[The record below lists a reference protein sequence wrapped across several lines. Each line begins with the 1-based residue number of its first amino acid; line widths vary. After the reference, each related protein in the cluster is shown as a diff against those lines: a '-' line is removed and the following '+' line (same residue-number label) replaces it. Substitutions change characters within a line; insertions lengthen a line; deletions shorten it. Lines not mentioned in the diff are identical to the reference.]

1 MRPGF
6 SAARAVVGCDLD
18 AGGKTGVRRW
28 LALGTV
34 ATAAVLVT
42 LALAA
47 MPARAQGTI
56 KIGVPVPL
64 SGSYA
69 NAGTDILNGAK
80 LMAAKINAA
89 GGVLGQQIELVAED
103 DACDAQTA
111 VQAAQKLVDAG
122 VAAVAGGYCSSAA
135 FPELTTF
142 HRAGIPYVMDASTN
156 PKLTEMGYDNVFR
169 TIGRDD
175 EQGPFAA
182 NFMKN
187 ALHAKR
193 AAVID
198 DNTTYAKGLAQNTV
212 DALKKDGVDVV
223 YYNAITPGQMDYSPT
238 LTRVAA
244 LKPDVIYYTG
254 YFSEAGLMVKELRQ
268 LGSKITFMGGDATND
283 PTLMKTAGPA
293 ADGMIITTAPLAQ
306 FLSGA
311 TVFVNAY
318 DKAYGKGPGPYS
330 VYEYDA
336 LGVTA
341 KAIEDAKSDKPA
353 DITAALHKIKD
364 YQGVTGTIS
373 FNKKGDRDHAVY
385 ITIIVRNDQ
394 FEPYEKLDSS
404 GKWVAMK

>member
-1 MRPGF
+1 MT
-6 SAARAVVGCDLD
+6 ARNDDTPFVVLRWTGI
-18 AGGKTGVRRW
+18 AG
-28 LALGTV
+28 V
-34 ATAAVLVT
+34 ATMAMLVGMAPGAAWS
-42 LALAA
+42 AS
-47 MPARAQGTI
+47 GTI

-69 NAGTDILNGAK
+69 NAGTDILDGAK
-80 LMAAKINAA
+80 LIAAKINAA
-89 GGVLGQQIELVAED
+89 GGVLGKQIELVPED

-122 VAAVAGGYCSSAA
+122 VAAIAGGYCSGAA
-135 FPELTTF
+135 LPELSTF
-142 HRAGIPYVMDASTN
+142 HRAGLPYVLDASTN
-156 PKLTEMGYDNVFR
+156 PRLTEMGYDDVFR

-187 ALHAKR
+187 FLHAKN

-198 DNTTYAKGLAQNTV
+198 DNTTYAKGLAQSTV
-212 DALKKDGVDVV
+212 KFLKQDGVDVV
-223 YYNAITPGQMDYSPT
+223 YANAITPGQMDYSPT

-254 YFSEAGLMVKELRQ
+254 YFSEAGLMVKEARQ
-268 LGSKITFMGGDATND
+268 LGLKITLMGGDGTND

-311 TVFVNAY
+311 TDFVDAY
-318 DKAYGKGPGPYS
+318 TKAYGNGPGPYS

-336 LGVTA
+336 VGITA
-341 KAIEDAKSDKPA
+341 KAIADAKSDKPA
-353 DITAALHKIKD
+353 DIIAALHKITD
-364 YQGVTGTIS
+364 YKGVTGTIS
-373 FNKKGDRDHAVY
+373 FDKKGDRAHAVY
-385 ITIIVRNDQ
+385 ITITVRNDK
-394 FEPYEKLDSS
+394 FEPYERLDAS